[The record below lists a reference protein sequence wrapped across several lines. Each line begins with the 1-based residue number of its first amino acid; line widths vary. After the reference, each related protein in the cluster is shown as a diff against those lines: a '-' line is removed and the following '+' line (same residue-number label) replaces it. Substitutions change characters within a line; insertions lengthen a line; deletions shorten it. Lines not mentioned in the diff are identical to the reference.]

1 MKVVTL
7 SLGLLAIVGL
17 SYFVGQENPADTM
30 SELALENVEALA
42 NTEQTPCKNGQ
53 HCSQMS
59 NEKCW
64 YYNINADGNMFIG
77 CYENQVHIGQD

>member
-1 MKVVTL
+1 
-7 SLGLLAIVGL
+7 
-17 SYFVGQENPADTM
+17 M